1 MKHTEFFLPD
11 TGISFYSFEMLKN
24 WCLDN
29 YPDFLGRPCP
39 QNTGGLVLVVPAK
52 LLCGGFAGAMAQT
65 VS

>member
-1 MKHTEFFLPD
+1 
-11 TGISFYSFEMLKN
+11 MLKN

-29 YPDFLGRPCP
+29 YPDFLGKPCA
-39 QNTGGLVLVVPAK
+39 QNTGGLVLIVPAK